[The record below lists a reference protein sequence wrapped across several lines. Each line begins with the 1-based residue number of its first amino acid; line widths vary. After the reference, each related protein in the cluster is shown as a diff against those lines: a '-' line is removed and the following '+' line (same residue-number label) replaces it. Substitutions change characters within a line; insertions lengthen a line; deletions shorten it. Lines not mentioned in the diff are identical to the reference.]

1 LDSYERFVRCLNFEE
16 PDRIATWDLINDINI
31 YRSLGGAG
39 PVDEIVPRT
48 FSKLGIDATRT
59 GLGLP
64 PTETK
69 VWRSNKVGFLV
80 CDKEFTFRTVPKEG
94 TTWIVESPFKTL
106 EDLYEINLEPLSES
120 EILET
125 FIPQMERTMKAF
137 KKFGVVYIFCGAVI
151 FDQLFW
157 FLGWELFVKA
167 LYQARER
174 IRSLL
179 DKFTFVE
186 EVLARAWSEFNAPA
200 YMYGD
205 DIAYK
210 HGLMINPKFL
220 REEWLPRVKKVI
232 EPVKRKGMKVLFHSD
247 GNIWDFIDDLIE
259 VGFEGINPL
268 EPIAG
273 MDIGKVKAKYS
284 DRLVLLG
291 GIDCS
296 QLLPLGSP
304 QDVEKAV
311 IKAIKEGAP
320 GSGYCLGSSSEI
332 RPGTPLINVATMFK
346 TAAKYGRYAKHE

>member
-16 PDRIATWDLINDINI
+16 PDRVATWALINNIDI
-31 YRSLGGAG
+31 YYSLGGTG
-39 PVDEIVPRT
+39 PVEEIVPRT

-59 GLGLP
+59 GLYLP
-64 PTETK
+64 STETK
-69 VWRSNKVGFLV
+69 LWHSNKVHFFI
-80 CDKEFTFRTVPKEG
+80 CDREFTFRTVPEEG

-125 FIPQMERTMKAF
+125 FIPQIEKTVKAF
-137 KKFGVVYIFCGAVI
+137 EKFGVVYVYCGYMIFNW
-151 FDQLFW
+151 LFW
-157 FLGWELFVKA
+157 FLGWKLFVKA
-167 LYQARER
+167 LHQARER
-174 IRSLL
+174 IRSLM

-186 EVLARAWSEFNAPA
+186 EVLSRAWSEFNAPA

-232 EPVKRKGMKVLFHSD
+232 EPVKKKGMKALFHSD

-259 VGFEGINPL
+259 VGFDGINPL

-273 MDIGKVKAKYS
+273 MDIGKVKAKYG
-284 DRLVLLG
+284 DRLILLG

-304 QDVEKAV
+304 QDVK
-311 IKAIKEGAP
+311 KN
-320 GSGYCLGSSSEI
+320 S
-332 RPGTPLINVATMFK
+332 N
-346 TAAKYGRYAKHE
+346 